1 MGFHGC
7 LCMVNR
13 CGLWRFHKDRGTP
26 TSKSWITLLKPM
38 VTWGSSILGTYRTY
52 IIWEKPWENNQ
63 LLRYDEIAMIQPKCC
78 GQTFRSCHVENASW
92 LSSSSVL
99 FLGVSFRNG
108 FRDSAKA
115 SLGCLVHMPCFS
127 CKSMRI
133 VFCCLYCTAWWT
145 TSLAQIRHMFGR
157 MENGI
162 MFII

>member
-108 FRDSAKA
+108 SAIPQRLVWDVWYICPVSRVSQWGLFFVVFTVPHDEQPLWLKYDTC
-115 SLGCLVHMPCFS
+115 LGGWRMVSCL
-127 CKSMRI
+127 
-133 VFCCLYCTAWWT
+133 
-145 TSLAQIRHMFGR
+145 
-157 MENGI
+157 
-162 MFII
+162 